1 MKKLYFF
8 LMAMMV
14 AVVANAATVYFQNT
28 ANWADIY
35 FYCWGGAGA
44 SAGWPGDVVTT
55 TVEKDGVTYYKV
67 TTECP
72 SGIFNN
78 GNGLQTSDLQ
88 MVDNMIYNASG
99 STGVSFEGGSIVV
112 TKNFTLA
119 GNFNGYVGNDAD
131 YAFTAE
137 GNDIYTFHLDSLPA
151 TGDFAVVENGAVWY
165 KYAATPLESGKT
177 YEMGTAGMDNCTLT
191 GAATDITFE
200 FNASNNT
207 LKVTYTT
214 GGVVVP
220 PVTGDNY
227 YLVGGFNGWA
237 LEDAALKFTA
247 QADGTYV
254 LDYNG
259 TLTSEFKINDGTWND
274 DSNYGSNGSQLVVG
288 ELYALGWGEGC
299 GNITMASNVENA
311 HLVFDPTA
319 KTLLITGSTSEAKTA
334 YDLWGD
340 WNGTGAWS
348 AVVLTEEDGKWSAS
362 QVEAAA
368 TIGFGIRVL
377 DASTGTQ
384 TDWISAAGDGVISDS
399 GVFDVTV
406 EGTNFTLAPGV
417 WSMTFDPEAMTLS
430 VVGTTAVA
438 EVEVAEGEAAYYTLQ
453 GVKVANPENGIY
465 VKVVDGKASKVVVK

>member
-28 ANWADIY
+28 ANWADVY

-72 SGIFNN
+72 SGIFND
-78 GNGLQTSDLQ
+78 GNGTQTSDLQ

-99 STGVSFEGGSIVV
+99 STGVSFEGGTIVV
-112 TKNFTLA
+112 EKNFTLA
-119 GNFNGYVGNDAD
+119 GNFNSYNGNDVA

-165 KYAATPLESGKT
+165 KYAATPMESGKT
-177 YEMGTAGMDNCTLT
+177 YEMGTAGTTNCTLT

-220 PVTGDNY
+220 PTPGTYTYALHGSWASSDWQTIALTEADGKWTATVDVTNPDANFGIQQ
-227 YLVGGFNGWA
+227 LENGEQTGWLWSA
-237 LEDAALKFTA
+237 DSATIDAA
-247 QADGTYV
+247 GTY
-254 LDYNG
+254 
-259 TLTSEFKINDGTWND
+259 
-274 DSNYGSNGSQLVVG
+274 
-288 ELYALGWGEGC
+288 
-299 GNITMASNVENA
+299 
-311 HLVFDPTA
+311 
-319 KTLLITGSTSEAKTA
+319 
-334 YDLWGD
+334 
-340 WNGTGAWS
+340 
-348 AVVLTEEDGKWSAS
+348 AVVLEGGAGQNFAISTGKW
-362 QVEAAA
+362 
-368 TIGFGIRVL
+368 
-377 DASTGTQ
+377 
-384 TDWISAAGDGVISDS
+384 
-399 GVFDVTV
+399 
-406 EGTNFTLAPGV
+406 TL
-417 WSMTFDPEAMTLS
+417 TFDPEANTLTVTGESEEVDYTTWYLNVLGDFNDWQDNGVAFNADGVAELTDLAIGDSIFKLKIWNGADMWISNGEALTVGETYVVKGNTEANMTIANGADYAS
-430 VVGTTAVA
+430 VSVSYNAVTGELKVSGTTAVA